1 MYTKDLKKEEQ
12 LLHDVHK
19 DKSHFDNLYR
29 YFLQDVYR
37 YSYSV
42 VNNQHDA
49 EDITSQVFITLYNKI
64 DNFTW
69 QGVSMKNWLFTTARN
84 LCYKKFREPVTT
96 ELNEEVNILDE
107 TEVGFVEE
115 IMNKDLLEK
124 VQEEIQKLSPLEQET
139 INLRVW
145 EGMTYSEIATL
156 QNGTEEAARKR
167 FSRSIKKLQSA
178 LKDRGVK
185 SLVPLPVL
193 LTSIKQIA
201 STPAY
206 AAPQNLTEAG
216 IHQLLTNHNTMNTT
230 LTTMKTFLT
239 SNLGIGLIA
248 GTVVLTGA
256 GVGTWAY
263 TASQSDDKDQTNTEQ
278 TNTTTN
284 TETKD
289 ENSLLYK
296 NEEFGFQFAYHDQ
309 FAVVEDTPADAQEYI
324 VLQLGHSMDARYN
337 GMLTFISKDEALISK
352 NTFDTK
358 GKNLSDLEIAAI
370 LATSNQC
377 FEVTS
382 FSQENFGANEWIHG
396 STQGPCDVMEEGK
409 TFEYHVYAKEM
420 SNGYYAIWN
429 RTDYVDGD
437 SPESVTLTLETFKEI
452 ERVSPTEV
460 VPTNNNVVTSPT
472 QTPTPED
479 PRQPDTR
486 TLGLLNGY
494 SKEGKVTV
502 KGLQSY
508 SVTDHVKTQCEGAG
522 CITYSFIKINLGKG
536 YMYVGTLNTAGM
548 NQAMYYQDARV
559 SNLVVK
565 DRAGQKNKTGNELA
579 DVFER
584 VRMTEHKN
592 IYSYASPHSEMICGE
607 EKPCY
612 VYSEIDHQSASELSF
627 FKNTTLLNWYVE
639 NYYDAGNTTPFVN
652 AWVEIDSEATHS
664 DINEVLNKSDE
675 IAKNITM

>member
-64 DNFTW
+64 DNYTW

-145 EGMTYSEIATL
+145 EGMTYSEIATI

-256 GVGTWAY
+256 GIGTWAY
-263 TASQSDDKDQTNTEQ
+263 VANKDSSPPSAQDNTV
-278 TNTTTN
+278 TTG
-284 TETKD
+284 KQD
-289 ENSLLYK
+289 ENQNAETNESISPSPTSPAPDSPTPTEKLNNSDEAK
-296 NEEFGFQFAYHDQ
+296 NGWKTYRDFELELQFSYPENFKMVNVDIQ
-309 FAVVEDTPADAQEYI
+309 EGGEYI
-324 VLQLGHSMDARYN
+324 ELYN
-337 GMLTFISKDEALISK
+337 PSTPDTRLTISK
-352 NTFDTK
+352 NWGASCGIQETVNRPGIAIKGTITSSIKKVITKVTQDTTPNQIEYMGALPTNDQGEK
-358 GKNLSDLEIAAI
+358 I
-370 LATSNQC
+370 LACGFPVKNSM
-377 FEVTS
+377 EP
-382 FSQENFGANEWIHG
+382 FGFGEYFVYLRYKG
-396 STQGPCDVMEEGK
+396 QPKDEG
-409 TFEYHVYAKEM
+409 TF
-420 SNGYYAIWN
+420 
-429 RTDYVDGD
+429 
-437 SPESVTLTLETFKEI
+437 
-452 ERVSPTEV
+452 
-460 VPTNNNVVTSPT
+460 
-472 QTPTPED
+472 
-479 PRQPDTR
+479 
-486 TLGLLNGY
+486 
-494 SKEGKVTV
+494 
-502 KGLQSY
+502 
-508 SVTDHVKTQCEGAG
+508 
-522 CITYSFIKINLGKG
+522 
-536 YMYVGTLNTAGM
+536 
-548 NQAMYYQDARV
+548 
-559 SNLVVK
+559 
-565 DRAGQKNKTGNELA
+565 
-579 DVFER
+579 
-584 VRMTEHKN
+584 
-592 IYSYASPHSEMICGE
+592 
-607 EKPCY
+607 
-612 VYSEIDHQSASELSF
+612 
-627 FKNTTLLNWYVE
+627 
-639 NYYDAGNTTPFVN
+639 
-652 AWVEIDSEATHS
+652 
-664 DINEVLNKSDE
+664 DE
-675 IAKNITM
+675 IAKTISEYSQFSYETYKDSFISFKYPQGWKAEVTSGNVSVDSKSFTGVSKVVVKSKFYPDSIKIEAVKDLGSAVEYIYDPNAHTVQKKILSSGKKETLKAYDSTWIMTNTKSGVTILWAQFDDDSGPGIYLGTMKEGKYVTYAYGSSGDTFQVESILGDSSGKLPDNKKQAMTLTCKSYHFAHMVKYLETFFATVQR